1 MRRNVDILA
10 RYFENNPAPID
21 CDSLAASLKLME
33 SYEEKKAAADD
44 FTELDK
50 RIIPLL
56 YGRPISPETE
66 ANTRNSSG
74 AKFPER

>member
-1 MRRNVDILA
+1 MWTSLPAILK
-10 RYFENNPAPID
+10 NDPAPID

-33 SYEEKKAAADD
+33 SYEEKKAATDD

-56 YGRPISPETE
+56 YGRPIFPEP
-66 ANTRNSSG
+66 AVNTRNSSG
-74 AKFPER
+74 AKFPGR